1 MNLLKSTGTFGFF
14 TIISRLLG
22 YLRDILIAVFLGTG
36 VLADAFFVAFRI
48 PNTFRRLF
56 SEGTFNAAFVPSYSS
71 EITKGKAKSNKFA
84 NDIFNLLFLGLFFL
98 VLIIQIFMPA
108 FVSII
113 APGFIDDFD
122 KMELAISLTRITF
135 PFLFFISLASFFSA
149 ILNSHNKFAAT
160 SAAPIVL
167 NIVLIVILFFSKY
180 LGDELV
186 YYLSYGVSLAG
197 ILQLLFL
204 YKFVI
209 KFYSLKFNFRIASI
223 KGNNK
228 VKIFFKKLLPS
239 IFSSGVTQ
247 INILVGTIIASFQ
260 ASAVSYLY
268 YADRIY
274 QINLAIAGIAIG
286 VVVLPQLS
294 KHIRSKKKDKILLIQ
309 NKALELSL
317 FLSLPAS
324 VALLLGSENII
335 SALFG
340 YGSFSEIAAQ
350 NSAKALYYFALGLPA
365 FSLIKI
371 FSSFFFANHDT
382 KTPFYISLVSVILN
396 IIISVYYFNKI
407 GFVIIPIATSI
418 SSWFNGIFL
427 FIFLK
432 NKNLFKFNNE
442 FIVRFIKIIIAS
454 LSMGV
459 FFNFLLI
466 YFQNQLAFDQN
477 LKSFYLI
484 LSVVMG
490 LLFYLFVSYWIK
502 AFKISD
508 FKLNY

>member
-22 YLRDILIAVFLGTG
+22 YLRDILIAIFLGTG
-36 VLADAFFVAFRI
+36 VLADVFFVAFRI

-56 SEGTFNAAFVPSYSS
+56 SEGTFNAAFVPSYTS
-71 EITKGKAKSNKFA
+71 EITKGKTQSSKFA

-98 VLIIQIFMPA
+98 VLVAQVFMPA

-113 APGFIDDFD
+113 APGFIGEIE
-122 KMELAISLTRITF
+122 KMEVTIYLTRITF

-149 ILNSHNKFAAT
+149 ILNSHNRFAAA
-160 SAAPIVL
+160 SAAPIIL
-167 NIVLIVILFFSKY
+167 NIILIGILFFSKL
-180 LGDELV
+180 LGDHLV

-197 ILQLLFL
+197 ILQLFFL
-204 YKFVI
+204 YKFVG
-209 KFYSLKFNFRIASI
+209 KFYSLKFNFTI
-223 KGNNK
+223 KINNK

-260 ASAVSYLY
+260 TSAVSYLY

-286 VVVLPQLS
+286 VVILPQLS
-294 KHIRSKKKDKILLIQ
+294 KHIQSNKKDKILLIQ

-324 VALLLGSENII
+324 VALLIGSEQII

-340 YGSFSEIAAQ
+340 YGSFDEVSAL
-350 NSAKALYYFALGLPA
+350 NSGKALYYFALGLPA
-365 FSLIKI
+365 FSLIKV
-371 FSSFFFANHDT
+371 FSSFFFANNNT
-382 KTPFYISLVSVILN
+382 KTPFYISLISVILN
-396 IIISVYYFNKI
+396 IMISVYYFKEI
-407 GFVIIPIATSI
+407 GFIIIPIATTI
-418 SSWFNGIFL
+418 SSWFNAILL
-427 FIFLK
+427 FVFLK
-432 NKNLFKFNNE
+432 NKSLFNFNKI
-442 FIVRFIKIIIAS
+442 FLIRFIKIIIAS
-454 LSMGV
+454 IFMGI
-459 FFNFLLI
+459 FFSFLI
-466 YFQNQLAFDQN
+466 TYFQDELSFNQN

-484 LSVVMG
+484 VSVILG
-490 LLFYLFVSYWIK
+490 LFFYLFVSYLIK
-502 AFKISD
+502 AFKMSD
-508 FKLNY
+508 IKLKY